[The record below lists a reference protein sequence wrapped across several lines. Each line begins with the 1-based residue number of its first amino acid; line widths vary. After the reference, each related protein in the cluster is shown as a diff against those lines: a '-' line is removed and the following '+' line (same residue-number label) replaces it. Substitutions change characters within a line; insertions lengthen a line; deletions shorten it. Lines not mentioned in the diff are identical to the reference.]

1 MSPRVRGP
9 GPHQGAHNRTDRQVE
24 RKWKWIQ
31 LALCV
36 AQREPDEGPNNSGPN
51 QGRRD
56 EGADNDADEG
66 PDGGPNQV
74 RARLAT
80 AAPPSL

>member
-36 AQREPDEGPNNSGPN
+36 AQRELDEGPNNSGPN
-51 QGRRD
+51 QGGRDECAHGGRD
-56 EGADNDADEG
+56 EGADEG
-66 PDGGPNQV
+66 PDQV

-80 AAPPSL
+80 APPSL